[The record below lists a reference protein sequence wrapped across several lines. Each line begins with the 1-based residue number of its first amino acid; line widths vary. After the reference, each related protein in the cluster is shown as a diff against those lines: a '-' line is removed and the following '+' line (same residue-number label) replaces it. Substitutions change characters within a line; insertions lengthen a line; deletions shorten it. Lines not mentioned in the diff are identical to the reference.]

1 MVGGCFLPLCE
12 ATGNVERGGKSLL
25 HCYAKGVDVLFCPRL
40 KSIFP
45 RVVEQS
51 GEDRPLWVIHRKE
64 SIKGSEK
71 SLSLVMPG
79 GRALPIMCPCM
90 GLASVSR

>member
-1 MVGGCFLPLCE
+1 MRLEGWLVGVSSSVGR
-12 ATGNVERGGKSLL
+12 AGNVERGGKSPF
-25 HCYAKGVDVLFCPRL
+25 HCYVKGFDVLFYPRL

-64 SIKGSEK
+64 SIKGLAEK
-71 SLSLVMPG
+71 SLSPG
-79 GRALPIMCPCM
+79 
-90 GLASVSR
+90 

>member
-1 MVGGCFLPLCE
+1 M
-12 ATGNVERGGKSLL
+12 ERGGKSPL

-64 SIKGSEK
+64 SIKGLAEK
-71 SLSLVMPG
+71 SLPRVMPG
-79 GRALPIMCPCM
+79 GRALPIMFP
-90 GLASVSR
+90 VWV